1 MIELRITRGE
11 DRSIDVSGSFGDSH
25 ATSSGDVIDELA
37 AACATI
43 LEQLSLLY
51 EGEDDI
57 LGMLEMELTRGIATR
72 LRWITGEAD

>member
-11 DRSIDVSGSFGDSH
+11 DRTIDVSGAMSG
-25 ATSSGDVIDELA
+25 SSGDVIDELA

-43 LEQLSLLY
+43 LEELNQCY

-57 LGMLEMELTRGIATR
+57 LGMLSEELVRGIAAQ
-72 LRWITGEAD
+72 LRGTDGEGMAN